1 MTEIGK
7 LTTRIDTI
15 GQKNEKDAGV
25 KEKAKENKQ
34 IKNDKE
40 VCDSSAAAALRSQ
53 TLAQIKIGSAPDESY
68 LDCDT
73 DTDID
78 CDVDDEDYP
87 DIGWNDDEDCP
98 DIGWND
104 DEDNNFDTDAYEMH
118 HMYNCFFPLF
128 DAPLSAKTVLEDTK
142 QIENI
147 INNGIQS
154 NSAYETAKKY
164 TEEFFS
170 TNPSQEDVISK
181 FCSIALV
188 HSDAVGDKMAYSQV
202 LMETFLDEY
211 RDRGGNN
218 FLNSA
223 DAYYYRHSDV
233 SESSAKKLSDN
244 ELMLQYFAI
253 SAKERILFND
263 QHDMDDEEGERWAN
277 QLDQNRNKLK
287 MLKNEII
294 SRAQN

>member
-34 IKNDKE
+34 VRDDKE

-53 TLAQIKIGSAPDESY
+53 ALAQVKIDSTSDRDY

-73 DTDID
+73 DTDVDCDVD
-78 CDVDDEDYP
+78 CDVDDEDF
-87 DIGWNDDEDCP
+87 DDY
-98 DIGWND
+98 
-104 DEDNNFDTDAYEMH
+104 EDNGFDTDAYEMH
-118 HMYNCFFPLF
+118 HMYDNFFPLF
-128 DAPLSAKTVLEDTK
+128 DAPLSAKTVLKDTK

-188 HSDAVGDKMAYSQV
+188 HSDAVGDKMAYSEV
-202 LMETFLDEY
+202 LMEAFLDEY
-211 RDRGGNN
+211 RNRGGNN

-223 DAYYYRHSDV
+223 DGYYYRHSDV

-244 ELMLQYFAI
+244 ELMLQYFVI
-253 SAKERILFND
+253 SAQERILFND
-263 QHDMDDEEGERWAN
+263 QHDMDAEEDERWAN
-277 QLDQNRNKLK
+277 QLDQDRNKLK